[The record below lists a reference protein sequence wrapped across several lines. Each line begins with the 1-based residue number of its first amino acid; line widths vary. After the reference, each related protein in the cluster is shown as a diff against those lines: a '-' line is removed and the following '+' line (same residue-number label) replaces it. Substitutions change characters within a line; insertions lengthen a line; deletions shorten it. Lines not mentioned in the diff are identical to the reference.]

1 MVRGVFMKYTEIAQA
16 VSNEV
21 HLLSSVMGEWFDFA
35 YIKDGNGTWLQVNNS
50 ASELIDLNEGP
61 FHRKRE
67 IDLDKNFPMIEEFY
81 RNCGET
87 DEQAWENGNLTQF
100 EESYYDGQGILR
112 TFTVIKIPFY
122 ELNGRRKVLLVLGK
136 DITLDKVN
144 EQELA
149 NTIKELADFKFALD
163 QSSIVAITDARG
175 KITYANDKFCEISK
189 FSRDEL
195 IGKDHNILNSH
206 YHPKSFFIDMWKTIK
221 AGKVW
226 NGEIKNRA
234 KDGSFYW
241 VKTTIIPFVNETNK
255 PYQYMAIRQD
265 ITEQKNIAEQIRY
278 NAYHDDLTGLGNR
291 RCLREDLNQW
301 INENKKTNQS
311 ALIFLDVNRFKF
323 INDTLGHNIGDRIL
337 QLVSKRLFIH
347 LHEKAELYR
356 FGGDEFIIVLKH
368 QSKED
373 VIEFTRE
380 ITRLFLKPFFI
391 DKEKLYLTTSLGVSL
406 FPKDGQDFETLVK
419 KADSAMYLAKESGG
433 NAVQF
438 YTVDMYENMKKTLK
452 MEGALRQAIDEEAFV
467 LYYQPQIDLRSRKMI
482 GLEALIR
489 WEHPTLGVISPA
501 DFIPL
506 AEETGLIIPISKWV
520 LKTACK
526 QNRKW
531 QENGIAPMK
540 VAVNISSNL
549 FKEDLVSIVSEV
561 LKETRLEPCYL
572 EIELTESVMQTPE
585 IAKPILNELK
595 ELGVNLSIDDFG
607 TGYSS
612 LAYLRD
618 FPIDSLKIDR
628 SFVEEIQ
635 KDNGVIVKTII
646 DMASH
651 LNVGVIA
658 EGIETEEQLAF
669 LAQLRCYEGQ
679 GYFFSRPLPASE
691 LTKQLPQNVF
701 S

>member
-1 MVRGVFMKYTEIAQA
+1 MKYKEFAQHVNSEA
-16 VSNEV
+16 
-21 HLLSSVMGEWFDFA
+21 HLFSSLMGEWFDFVC
-35 YIKDGNGTWLQVNNS
+35 IKNGAGTWLQVKDS
-50 ASELIDLNEGP
+50 ASKLIQLNEG
-61 FHRKRE
+61 
-67 IDLDKNFPMIEEFY
+67 DFPTTEEFY
-81 RNCGET
+81 RNCRET
-87 DEQAWENGNLTQF
+87 DEQAWGNRNVTKF
-100 EESYYDGQGILR
+100 EESYYDDQGVLR
-112 TFTVIKIPFY
+112 TLAVMKIPFY
-122 ELNGRRKVLLVLGK
+122 EPDDSRKVLLVLGK
-136 DITLDKVN
+136 DITLDKAN

-163 QSSIVAITDARG
+163 QSSIVAITDTRG

-195 IGKDHNILNSH
+195 IGKDHRILNSQ
-206 YHPKSFFIDMWKTIK
+206 YHPKQFFKEMWKTIRS
-221 AGKVW
+221 GKVW

-241 VKTTIIPFVNETNK
+241 VKTTIIPFVDEANK
-255 PYQYMAIRQD
+255 PYQYIAIRQD

-278 NAYHDDLTGLGNR
+278 NAYHDDLTGLRNR
-291 RCLREDLNQW
+291 RSLREDLNRW
-301 INENKKTNQS
+301 INENKKTNQL

-337 QLVSKRLFIH
+337 QLISKRLFIH

-368 QSKED
+368 QSRED

-380 ITRLFLKPFFI
+380 ITKLFLNPFLI

-419 KADSAMYLAKESGG
+419 KADSAMYLAKENGS
-433 NAVQF
+433 NAIQF

-452 MEGALRQAIDEEAFV
+452 MEGALRQAIDEEEFV
-467 LYYQPQIDLRSRKMI
+467 LYYQPQIDLRSRKTI

-489 WEHPTLGVISPA
+489 WEHPTLGIISPA
-501 DFIPL
+501 EFIPL

-531 QENGIAPMK
+531 QENGVAPMK
-540 VAVNISSNL
+540 VAVNISSIL

-561 LKETRLEPCYL
+561 LKETQLDPCYL
-572 EIELTESVMQTPE
+572 ELELTESIMQTPE

-618 FPIDSLKIDR
+618 FPIDNLKIDR

-658 EGIETEEQLAF
+658 EGIETEDQLKF
-669 LAQLRCYEGQ
+669 LSKLRCYEGQ
-679 GYFFSRPLPASE
+679 GFLFCRPLPGPV
-691 LTKQLPQNVF
+691 LYKILPQNTF
-701 S
+701 SSI